1 MSATTAPLFHV
12 IEVVPIKV
20 GVRSQDEDGNM
31 VIVSDQPIG
40 GRPIPM
46 LSSHSSPSGPTS
58 RPDYKKLK
66 VAVGPSPAA
75 VTTRLP
81 DDRYVRGVF
90 ELVKVVRSLRYQGR
104 RIQFVGSFGNGVL
117 KAFIRRLGQ
126 FSSLNDEFRQMWAA
140 KVGYIFLFPITL
152 SILGSRVSQPTR

>member
-1 MSATTAPLFHV
+1 
-12 IEVVPIKV
+12 
-20 GVRSQDEDGNM
+20 M

-126 FSSLNDEFRQMWAA
+126 FSSLGDECHQMWAA
-140 KVGYIFLFPITL
+140 KVGHLFLFHMI
-152 SILGSRVSQPTR
+152 SFILGRRVPQPAR

>member
-12 IEVVPIKV
+12 IEVVPVKV
-20 GVRSQDEDGNM
+20 GVRPQDEDGNM
-31 VIVSDQPIG
+31 AIVSDQPIG

-104 RIQFVGSFGNGVL
+104 RILFVGSFGNGVL

-126 FSSLNDEFRQMWAA
+126 FSSLGDECHQMWAA
-140 KVGYIFLFPITL
+140 KVGYLFLFRITPL
-152 SILGSRVSQPTR
+152 TLGRRVPQPTR